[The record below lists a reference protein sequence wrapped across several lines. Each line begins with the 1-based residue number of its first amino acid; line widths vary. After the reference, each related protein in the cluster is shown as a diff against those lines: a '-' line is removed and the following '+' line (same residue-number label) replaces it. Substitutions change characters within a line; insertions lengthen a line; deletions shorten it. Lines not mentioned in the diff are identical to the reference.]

1 MKLRYF
7 YSASLSVMRD
17 SWLEGGVLSRYF
29 LTFLD
34 FQGWQTLRGKLE
46 RTVMESGKVKR
57 VGRHLSISKII

>member
-1 MKLRYF
+1 
-7 YSASLSVMRD
+7 MRD